1 MKTWPHCSLNQFS
14 KYLLGMVLF
23 APSLVTAQSIPT
35 PLQSPATTAY
45 PGVYESFEK
54 IIEFDEQRFNAK
66 ANELAKAPRSL
77 ADIKDVQM
85 VDLDPDFMNSLILN
99 SPSGYLKLA
108 SKDRCTFFSTL
119 IADLLRTKEGKV
131 ERVFVQYQNKK
142 GQNISAVIPKQD
154 FLNKAVLQACPQA
167 SELIAKF
174 QIKVMDNT
182 IAETNF
188 EIPSNIE
195 QCDVTYLNWLNDSK
209 TPYWCQIHELLAD
222 TEQLKSISPSD
233 FRLKKEEDTR
243 QAIAKI
249 LRGKLSDVQQDF
261 LRNFCKNADNPKT
274 FCADFFSTNFFSK
287 IVEKTKPESYI
298 RDICQETLAKSVWSP
313 LVLKECVRKLR
324 LEQDACFWGSYES
337 SGLSPRPRCDHLS
350 LALNYSSLFS
360 DYDDCPR
367 YSDQLAITNMSRVL
381 NHTERQPILPSTGF
395 CSTVS
400 AGTVFEF
407 NKKYD
412 NEGIWKSSMCY
423 EDPIEQVERCLPVFF
438 GNYGASTASLS
449 TVVNEILFRTK
460 GAGKDTPCEIVR
472 KADWNPNILKY
483 RYGCQIIVDQDNCG
497 LGRCSYKIMFNEKEI
512 KGLKVKEGL
521 PLDYFPT
528 DLMNEKYSQSYIL
541 QKDAQKK
548 MKIINTLT
556 GMKDFF
562 RSNPKGILHGIGCAE
577 DLQPSFFRK
586 TVLNQ
591 CAPLPFIID
600 GIISEGDRAALV
612 TRSAADNIHAPRLV
626 SWSTIYSAV
635 KSYQHHHPVKQWT
648 LYAIY

>member
-1 MKTWPHCSLNQFS
+1 
-14 KYLLGMVLF
+14 MVLH
-23 APSLVTAQSIPT
+23 APSLLFAQSIPI
-35 PLQSPATTAY
+35 PLQAPATSSY

-54 IIEFDEQRFNAK
+54 IIEFDEQRFDAK
-66 ANELAKAPRSL
+66 AKELAKAPQTL
-77 ADIKDVQM
+77 ADIKDVQT

-108 SKDRCTFFSTL
+108 SKDRCAFYSTL

-131 ERVFVQYQNKK
+131 ERIFVQYQNKN
-142 GQNISAVIPKQD
+142 GQNITAVVPKQD

-174 QIKVMDNT
+174 QVKVMDAT

-188 EIPSNIE
+188 EIPSNTE
-195 QCDVTYLNWLNDSK
+195 QCDFTYLSWLNDSK
-209 TPYWCQIHELLAD
+209 TPYWCQIHELLAE
-222 TEQLKSISPSD
+222 TEQPKNIPASD
-233 FRLKKEEDTR
+233 FRRKKTEDTR
-243 QAIAKI
+243 MAIAKI
-249 LRGKLSDVQQDF
+249 LRGKLSDVQQEF
-261 LRNFCKNADNPKT
+261 LRNFCTNADNSKA
-274 FCADFFSTNFFSK
+274 FCSDFFTTNFFSK
-287 IVEKTKPESYI
+287 IVEKSKPESYI
-298 RDICQETLAKSVWSP
+298 KDICQETLGKSAWSP
-313 LVLKECVRKLR
+313 AVLKECVRKLR
-324 LEQDACFWGSYES
+324 FDQDACFWGSYES

-350 LALNYSSLFS
+350 LALNYSSLAS

-367 YSDQLAITNMSRVL
+367 FSDQLAITNMSRVL
-381 NHTERQPILPSTGF
+381 RHIDKIPLMPTQGF
-395 CSTVS
+395 CSAVS

-412 NEGIWKSSMCY
+412 NEGIWKSSICY
-423 EDPIEQVERCLPVFF
+423 QEPIEDVEKCLPVFF
-438 GNYGASTASLS
+438 GDYGTSTASLS

-460 GAGKDTPCEIVR
+460 GAGKDAKCEIVR

-483 RYGCQIIVDQDNCG
+483 RYGCQIVVDQDNCG
-497 LGRCSYKIMFNEKEI
+497 IGRCSYKIIFNEKEV

-528 DLMNEKYSQSYIL
+528 DLMNEKYSQTYIL

-548 MKIINTLT
+548 MKIVNTLP
-556 GMKDFF
+556 GMREFF

-586 TVLNQ
+586 TVFNQ
-591 CAPLPFIID
+591 CSPLPFIVD
-600 GIISEGDRAALV
+600 GIITEGDRAALI

-635 KSYQHHHPVKQWT
+635 KSYQYHHPVKQWT